1 MRFSAFVF
9 LLILSAFRLS
19 AQGNIYSIKN
29 YDVNIQISKDGVLD
43 VTETLDI
50 NFHTERHGIIRAIPA
65 KYHFNHS
72 NADSSGIKYRSDGHS
87 YNTYITDVQV
97 SGHPF
102 SKKYTGDYLT
112 LKIGSPRAF
121 VSGDHRYVIHYKIHG
136 AINFFQDKSEFYF
149 NIIGHEWDEPIEK
162 GSFQIQLHDN
172 PEKILPFFVASG
184 PVGSQA
190 NITTTAWASTQKLSG
205 TFQSTLQPH
214 EGITVGIAFPADFL
228 IYENYANKFNW
239 LLFAL
244 PAILLG
250 IFYGIWTKWGK
261 DYSFS
266 LQTEFYPPEGIN
278 PSIAGYLIDD
288 KLDKK
293 DLTALIPY
301 WGQKGFLS
309 LKETTHKDR
318 SIFSKKMDYTFSK
331 VKELDSDASEA
342 EKTIFNGIFEQG
354 PQVNLSDLKERFY
367 VYMKIADSD
376 IRHQVDSSKYYYESS
391 NIWKWL
397 MLAISILLLTGGLL
411 LTFISFGVMIPMLK
425 WIGLG
430 MALGA
435 IAGFIIFQYMPK
447 KTIVG
452 TDIYKKLVGFK
463 EFISKVE
470 KDKLE
475 FFLKQDPAYFD
486 KVLPY
491 AIVFNQADLWKK
503 KFKDLE
509 IDPPQWYVGST
520 PNVYYYSYLNDL
532 DRGLNEM
539 SSTFYSTPQ
548 IDYSASS
555 GSSWSSGGGFGGGGG
570 GFSGGGFGGGGGS
583 SW

>member
-1 MRFSAFVF
+1 MV
-9 LLILSAFRLS
+9 
-19 AQGNIYSIKN
+19 
-29 YDVNIQISKDGVLD
+29 
-43 VTETLDI
+43 
-50 NFHTERHGIIRAIPA
+50 IIC
-65 KYHFNHS
+65 
-72 NADSSGIKYRSDGHS
+72 
-87 YNTYITDVQV
+87 ITC
-97 SGHPF
+97 
-102 SKKYTGDYLT
+102 
-112 LKIGSPRAF
+112 
-121 VSGDHRYVIHYKIHG
+121 
-136 AINFFQDKSEFYF
+136 
-149 NIIGHEWDEPIEK
+149 
-162 GSFQIQLHDN
+162 
-172 PEKILPFFVASG
+172 
-184 PVGSQA
+184 
-190 NITTTAWASTQKLSG
+190 NITW
-205 TFQSTLQPH
+205 
-214 EGITVGIAFPADFL
+214 
-228 IYENYANKFNW
+228 N
-239 LLFAL
+239 
-244 PAILLG
+244 
-250 IFYGIWTKWGK
+250 FYGIWTKWGK

-301 WGQKGFLS
+301 WGQKGYLS
-309 LKETTHKDR
+309 LKETTHKER

-539 SSTFYSTPQ
+539 SSTFYSTLKLIIVQ
-548 IDYSASS
+548 AVEVAGAAEEDLAVEAEASVEVDLAVGAVAAGNMNIPNQEVIHFMNLYLRYQS
-555 GSSWSSGGGFGGGGG
+555 LFGYLPDE
-570 GFSGGGFGGGGGS
+570 
-583 SW
+583 